1 MCRAGEELRVQELV
15 KQTAKADPA
24 HADIKLSEAALEKMK
39 AAGARINVAIRNA
52 EEQSKVGKAKLC

>member
-1 MCRAGEELRVQELV
+1 VLFGEELRAQELV